1 MLLQII
7 WMVVM
12 TIPTFMR
19 RFGLLGSRPRL
30 MGWLTCDK
38 LWKVAELEKD
48 NICERDAMLVLT
60 MI

>member
-1 MLLQII
+1 
-7 WMVVM
+7 
-12 TIPTFMR
+12 
-19 RFGLLGSRPRL
+19 